1 MKTHKKLAILAS
13 CAGLS
18 VLLAGTS
25 ACSLIASAI
34 YGEFGS
40 KGTSVIGTHTMT
52 MSKYDE
58 EFLYSTDIDS
68 AETGTQITDQL
79 DFYCENEQTNTLVL
93 NSDGTYQLTK
103 KLVIDVNKETDDWT
117 AEFVYT
123 FYGSYTYSG
132 TTVTL
137 GMVESIT
144 YTATNPGFL
153 HNRGHQL
160 LGSELMEKIKNSGEL
175 VDYSVTEKTTELN
188 SPSGFFIQGASI
200 TVIDLWYGAYLHNT
214 GKGNVEQ
221 TVTIGS
227 YDWGDF
233 TFSDDGLST

>member
-18 VLLAGTS
+18 VLLVGTS

-52 MSKYDE
+52 MSDYNKNWFTDG
-58 EFLYSTDIDS
+58 STSIDVGI
-68 AETGTQITDQL
+68 ANEMDGMG
-79 DFYCENEQTNTLVL
+79 CVNEQVNTLIL
-93 NSDGTYQLTK
+93 NKDGTYQLTK
-103 KLVIDVNKETDDWT
+103 RLDIDVTDAWSFLDGYY
-117 AEFVYT
+117 EYSY
-123 FYGSYTYSG
+123 YGTYTYSG
-132 TTVTL
+132 STVTL
-137 GMVESIT
+137 SKVETIT
-144 YTATNPGFL
+144 YTTENFDV
-153 HNRGHQL
+153 
-160 LGSELMEKIKNSGEL
+160 SSIIKFGKLEGEQYNKDI
-175 VDYSVTEKTTELN
+175 VDYNVEEQTTEIS
-188 SPSGFFIQGASI
+188 SPSGFVLESKTT
-200 TVIDLWYGAYLHNT
+200 TVIDLWYGAYLYNT